1 MTKSIVKVDHAFA
14 MIPEWVLYADIS
26 ANAVRLYGVLR
37 RFADQNSGECWPSRR
52 LLGERCKVSPATVDR
67 ALEELVEAGA
77 VTVKGRVT
85 DRGDRTSNLY
95 TVLSVPNSPPVNAG
109 GSPTNHPLSTGDQTP
124 LLTGDEGTRA
134 SNNESQKNDTYA
146 TAKAIAKAWWDS
158 RPKKPMGSY
167 VGLVKIVQRAVDAEW
182 TNQQIETALATFN
195 AVPAVWALEAALNGA
210 AKNTPTL
217 SERDNRVME
226 ILAMARAEREKGM
239 NDEG

>member
-1 MTKSIVKVDHAFA
+1 MSKSIVKVDHAFA

-37 RFADQNSGECWPSRR
+37 RFADQHSGECWPSRR
-52 LLGERCKVSPATVDR
+52 LLADRCKFSPATVDR

-95 TVLSVPNSPPVNAG
+95 TVLSVPNSPQVDTG
-109 GSPTNHPLSTGDQTP
+109 GSPTNHPLCTGDDTP
-124 LLTGDEGTRA
+124 LLTGDEGTKA
-134 SNNESQKNDTYA
+134 NKNESQENENVA
-146 TAKAIAKAWWDS
+146 TAKAIARNWWEAQEK
-158 RPKKPMGSY
+158 RPMGSF

-182 TNQQIETALATFN
+182 TQEQITTALATFKR
-195 AVPAVWALEAALNGA
+195 VPPVWALEEALN
-210 AKNTPTL
+210 KVTVT

-226 ILAMARAEREKGM
+226 LLAMARKEREKGM
-239 NDEG
+239 NNEA